1 MVGMPGT
8 AVDVAA
14 LYKGRRDRVDIID
27 VPELG
32 YVGVT
37 GSGDPH
43 SPEFATAVQALYGVS
58 YAARALVKRERG
70 EAPKVMP
77 LEALWWED
85 ESPHRDV
92 LLAIAADV
100 VWLPE
105 SDRSRWQWQ
114 AMIVQPKLIDEQV
127 VVEALDVVRRKA
139 VPAVDLVRYGRWRE
153 GLCAQIL
160 HAGPYTGEGA
170 TVAQLHSHIDANGY
184 RPHGRHHEIYLS
196 DPRRT
201 APDNLRTLIRHPV
214 EPV

>member
-1 MVGMPGT
+1 MEGMPGT
-8 AVDVAA
+8 ALDLAA

-32 YVGVT
+32 HLSIT
-37 GSGDPH
+37 GSGDQN
-43 SPEFATAVQALYGVS
+43 SPEFAAAVQALYGVS
-58 YAARALVKRERG
+58 YAARSLVRRERG
-70 EAPKVMP
+70 EAPKAMP

-85 ESPHRDV
+85 ESTRWDL
-92 LLAIAADV
+92 LLAIAADAV
-100 VWLPE
+100 RLPE

-127 VVEALDVVRRKA
+127 VTDALEVVRRKA
-139 VPAVDLVRYGRWRE
+139 VPAVELVRYDRWQE

-160 HAGPYTGEGA
+160 HVGPYTGEGA
-170 TVAQLHSHIDANGY
+170 AIDRLHHRITANGY
-184 RPHGRHHEIYLS
+184 RAHGRHHEIYLS

-201 APDNLRTLIRHPV
+201 APASQRTLIRQPI